1 MKTGRRKTDFSF
13 DILIDGSVAFEEP
26 HILIVI
32 ISIYQIPHCL
42 HFPQHFGV
50 PQYRWSIRP
59 MSVLILLYSFFI
71 IPSLVVIVWRSMYSS
86 LIPFDMASSIVF
98 GSVGNSVYLRV
109 YHIIRLYLYHLGSWN
124 LLDIHSV
131 RIGDRFFRALRYW
144 MFLWRIQFLRRLS
157 YILMTFRAFGLLVI
171 WCV

>member
-1 MKTGRRKTDFSF
+1 MKTGSRKTDFSF

-32 ISIYQIPHCL
+32 VSIYQIPHCL

-71 IPSLVVIVWRSMYSS
+71 IPSLVVIVWRSMYHS

-109 YHIIRLYLYHLGSWN
+109 YHIN
-124 LLDIHSV
+124 
-131 RIGDRFFRALRYW
+131 RYS
-144 MFLWRIQFLRRLS
+144 FV
-157 YILMTFRAFGLLVI
+157 YIYI
-171 WCV
+171 I